1 MMNFKKTLKTS
12 DIILSIKNDVDRAIL
27 HYNDNSDWKTYVRMA
42 YYQIRTLCLVAMKG
56 DFSGAYD
63 ELAQE
68 TGFRKLYKYKDISDY
83 INKLSNY

>member
-42 YYQIRTLCLVAMKG
+42 DYQFRTLCLVAMKG
-56 DFSGAYD
+56 DFSVAYD

-68 TGFRKLYKYKDISDY
+68 TGFRKLYKYKEISDY
-83 INKLSNY
+83 ITKLSNY